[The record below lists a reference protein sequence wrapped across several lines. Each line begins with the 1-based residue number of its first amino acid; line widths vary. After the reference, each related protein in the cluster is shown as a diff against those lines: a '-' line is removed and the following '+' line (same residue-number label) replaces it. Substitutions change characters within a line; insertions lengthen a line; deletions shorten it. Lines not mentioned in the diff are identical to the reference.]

1 MTRESRAAV
10 IVGEA
15 STMIV
20 RPVPVTCSCS
30 GTCINGMGVVIYQA
44 ETEAQGAEARVAGSR
59 TSGERVLPFFL
70 DVRCCGHGAGRR
82 VQGGERGSECVE
94 VQGEEECMLRAG
106 EERSGHLSIVS
117 VSAEEKQ
124 KRAQQSA

>member
-1 MTRESRAAV
+1 
-10 IVGEA
+10 
-15 STMIV
+15 MIV

-30 GTCINGMGVVIYQA
+30 GTCINGMGVVSSRDLGKVQKHALQA
-44 ETEAQGAEARVAGSR
+44 SR
-59 TSGERVLPFFL
+59 TSGERFLPFFL

-82 VQGGERGSECVE
+82 VQGGGRGSECVE